1 METPADSAG
10 GSGRPALKN
19 FLPATNAAPR
29 SAIVVPR
36 FPCHW
41 SPVDQNS
48 QPSDERAEKASGSGC
63 SWPAAVALIAI
74 VGLIVLLVLFLFKG
88 TVGAPGTIA
97 RDMQAAAAKLGNLF
111 GTDVKVDN
119 QSVTLESREIMELA
133 TVQHRIVCVS
143 KYTTTW
149 AGSTA
154 TIIVRGAYTAKAG
167 FSLDKATTFR
177 LDDNGHIIDS
187 TVPPA
192 KILSVT
198 TEKQEIFHAAQG
210 LLKIL
215 EPKDYEEAYR
225 QNREQAMR
233 EAAEMGMRE
242 EARARLK
249 ERVQDMLPL
258 PVEKPGPPV
267 LRAPSE

>member
-1 METPADSAG
+1 VE
-10 GSGRPALKN
+10 
-19 FLPATNAAPR
+19 
-29 SAIVVPR
+29 
-36 FPCHW
+36 
-41 SPVDQNS
+41 QNS
-48 QPSDERAEKASGSGC
+48 EPSEERKEQASRPGC
-63 SWPAAVALIAI
+63 TWPAAMALIAI
-74 VGLIVLLVLFLFKG
+74 AGLLVLLVMFLFRG

-143 KYTTTW
+143 KYTTKW

-154 TIIVRGAYTAKAG
+154 TIIVRGVYTAKAG
-167 FSLDKATTFR
+167 FSLDKGTTFR
-177 LDDNGHIIDS
+177 LDENGHIIDS
-187 TVPPA
+187 SIPPA

-198 TEKQEIFHAAQG
+198 TEKEEIFHAAQG
-210 LLKIL
+210 LLKTL

-242 EARARLK
+242 EARTRLK

-258 PVEKPGPPV
+258 RAEKPAPPSLHAPMRIGPPARPV
-267 LRAPSE
+267 QGIPRGWPGACF

>member
-1 METPADSAG
+1 M
-10 GSGRPALKN
+10 L
-19 FLPATNAAPR
+19 
-29 SAIVVPR
+29 
-36 FPCHW
+36 
-41 SPVDQNS
+41 
-48 QPSDERAEKASGSGC
+48 
-63 SWPAAVALIAI
+63 
-74 VGLIVLLVLFLFKG
+74 VLLALFIFKG
-88 TVGAPGTIA
+88 TIAAPGNIA
-97 RDMQAAAAKLGNLF
+97 RDLQASAAKLGNLF
-111 GTDVKVDN
+111 GTNVKVDN

-154 TIIVRGAYTAKAG
+154 TIVIRGVYTAKAG
-167 FSLDKATTFR
+167 FSLDKGATFR
-177 LDDNGHIIDS
+177 LDDNGQVIDS
-187 TVPPA
+187 TIPPA

-210 LLKIL
+210 LLKVL
-215 EPKDYEEAYR
+215 DAKDYEAAYK

-249 ERVQDMLPL
+249 ERVQDMLPAPL
-258 PVEKPGPPV
+258 EKAGSPV
-267 LRAPSE
+267 LRTPVE

>member
-1 METPADSAG
+1 
-10 GSGRPALKN
+10 
-19 FLPATNAAPR
+19 
-29 SAIVVPR
+29 
-36 FPCHW
+36 
-41 SPVDQNS
+41 VDQISEPNV
-48 QPSDERAEKASGSGC
+48 ERTDQASRPGC
-63 SWPAAVALIAI
+63 SWPAAVAVVAIIA
-74 VGLIVLLVLFLFKG
+74 LLVLLALFVFKG
-88 TVGAPGTIA
+88 TMAAPGSIA
-97 RDMQAAAAKLGNLF
+97 RDLQSSVAKLGNLF

-154 TIIVRGAYTAKAG
+154 TIIVRGVYTAKAG
-167 FSLDKATTFR
+167 FSLEKGTTFR
-177 LDDNGHIIDS
+177 LDEKGQVLDS
-187 TVPPA
+187 SIPPS

-210 LLKIL
+210 LIKIL
-215 EPKDYEEAYR
+215 DPKDYEAAYK

-233 EAAEMGMRE
+233 EAAEMGMKE

-249 ERVQDMLPL
+249 ERVQDMLPA
-258 PVEKPGPPV
+258 PVEKPGPPTV
-267 LRAPSE
+267 RAPRE

>member
-1 METPADSAG
+1 
-10 GSGRPALKN
+10 
-19 FLPATNAAPR
+19 
-29 SAIVVPR
+29 
-36 FPCHW
+36 
-41 SPVDQNS
+41 VDQNS
-48 QPSDERAEKASGSGC
+48 EPSDERADRASGSGC
-63 SWPAAVALIAI
+63 SWPAAVALIGI
-74 VGLIVLLVLFLFKG
+74 VGLLVLLVLFLFKG
-88 TVGAPGTIA
+88 TVSAPGNIA

-154 TIIVRGAYTAKAG
+154 TLIVRGIYTAKAG
-167 FSLDKATTFR
+167 FSLDKGTTLR
-177 LDDNGHIIDS
+177 LDENGHVIDS
-187 TVPPA
+187 TIPPA

-210 LLKIL
+210 LLKTL

-233 EAAEMGMRE
+233 EAADMGMKE
-242 EARARLK
+242 EARTRLK

-258 PVEKPGPPV
+258 HVEKPSPPSV
-267 LRAPSE
+267 HAPVQ